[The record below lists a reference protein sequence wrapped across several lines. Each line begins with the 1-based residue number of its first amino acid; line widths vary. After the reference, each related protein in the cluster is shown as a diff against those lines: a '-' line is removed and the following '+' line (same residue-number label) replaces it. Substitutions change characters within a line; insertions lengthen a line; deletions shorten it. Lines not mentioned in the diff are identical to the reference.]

1 MIFFKNVF
9 LFGPLFDFLYE
20 KILFNSQNS
29 RTRKNFQN
37 RDSEFNFLK
46 FLDPVH
52 RRNFIRVAKNPS
64 SWFSSTSKT
73 KSKKFRKKSKF
84 WCKHHFWTKISEK
97 LMEKVHIF
105 KNDHFKYIHKLY
117 LPYSTFLKYPQF
129 QSKYPHLVNKF
140 EYKSSSGE
148 PKSRAYKRLK
158 LGQNVF
164 WKFVDVY
171 AVVTWFWSWE
181 IFSSC
186 DSTTWNLNVLF
197 EIENQFLNNF
207 CQTHWIFSSILNKK
221 SAPRW

>member
-1 MIFFKNVF
+1 MIRQTDMIFFKNVF

-105 KNDHFKYIHKLY
+105 KNDHFKYLLSTNCIFPRSWNTHNFSQNIHIWLISSNIKV
-117 LPYSTFLKYPQF
+117 
-129 QSKYPHLVNKF
+129 LVANQN
-140 EYKSSSGE
+140 
-148 PKSRAYKRLK
+148 
-158 LGQNVF
+158 LGLIS
-164 WKFVDVY
+164 D
-171 AVVTWFWSWE
+171 
-181 IFSSC
+181 
-186 DSTTWNLNVLF
+186 
-197 EIENQFLNNF
+197 
-207 CQTHWIFSSILNKK
+207 
-221 SAPRW
+221 